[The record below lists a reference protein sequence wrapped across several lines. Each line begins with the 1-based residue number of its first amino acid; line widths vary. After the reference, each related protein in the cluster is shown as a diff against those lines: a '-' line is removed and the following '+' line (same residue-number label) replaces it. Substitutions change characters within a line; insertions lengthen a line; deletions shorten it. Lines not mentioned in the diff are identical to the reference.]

1 MALTDLPPLILQNF
15 ETYEWR
21 HATAILKNDFPNELS
36 DIVTVLSGFVLRKSH
51 ILTAGGGKSPISA
64 YLDGELTNL
73 GWREKGFKTQIVVDT
88 IAYDTPTHKI
98 DCYKNRIGLDIE
110 WNNKTEFYDRDLNNF
125 RLLHERNAVS
135 VGIIVTR
142 ATELQGIFKT
152 LDKHKSYGAST
163 THMDKLKPRIDGGS
177 GGGCPILIFGIK
189 ASLYD
194 ALS

>member
-21 HATAILKNDFPNELS
+21 HATAILKNDFPNELN
-36 DIVTVLSGFVLRKSH
+36 DILTVLGGFVLRRSH

-64 YLDGELTNL
+64 YLDGELTKL
-73 GWREKGFKTQIVVDT
+73 GWSEKGFKTQIVVDNIT
-88 IAYDTPTHKI
+88 YDTPTHKI

-142 ATELQGIFKT
+142 ASELQSIFKT
-152 LDKHKSYGAST
+152 LGKHKSYGAST
-163 THMDKLKPRIDGGS
+163 THMDKLRPRIDGGS
-177 GGGCPILIFGIK
+177 GGGCPILIFGIRS
-189 ASLYD
+189 SLYD
-194 ALS
+194 ALT